1 MRLAID
7 VEAEEIRWA
16 IHTMAG
22 FGYTKVILQTDSM
35 LLKKMLN
42 GEEEIWPKLKPIIQ
56 EIQTSAARNREFEEV
71 YYPRSGNKTIDR
83 IANETDVFTSIVPKL
98 YLSLWLKSC
107 LEADKLFVRH

>member
-56 EIQTSAARNREFEEV
+56 EI
-71 YYPRSGNKTIDR
+71 
-83 IANETDVFTSIVPKL
+83 
-98 YLSLWLKSC
+98 
-107 LEADKLFVRH
+107 